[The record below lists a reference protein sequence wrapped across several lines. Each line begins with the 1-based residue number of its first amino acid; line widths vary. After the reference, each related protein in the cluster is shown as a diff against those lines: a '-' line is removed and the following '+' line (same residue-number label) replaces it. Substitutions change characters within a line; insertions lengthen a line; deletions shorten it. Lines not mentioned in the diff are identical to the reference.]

1 MYNTFNGYM
10 QGAQPYGNP
19 YADRLAAMQQSQA
32 MHQRCEVVT
41 VNGENGAQAYPLAPN
56 SSALLLDESQPLVWL
71 VKTDGA
77 GYKTVSAFNITPH
90 EQTQQP
96 TNADLEQRIARLE
109 EIIPDAW
116 RGYTRQQV
124 DAGTKR
130 KAVRDAFLRWHSW
143 ESETKKLYEQAYA
156 DLHELGE
163 VAAACE
169 VKRLVESV
177 ACELE
182 RVERQRINLECLDY
196 DLAAICAEQDR
207 LLARYS
213 QNYGVVTA

>member
-10 QGAQPYGNP
+10 QGMQPYGNP
-19 YADRLAAMQQSQA
+19 YADRLAAMQQNQT
-32 MHQRCEVVT
+32 MQQRCDVVT

-90 EQTQQP
+90 EQ
-96 TNADLEQRIARLE
+96 
-109 EIIPDAW
+109 
-116 RGYTRQQV
+116 
-124 DAGTKR
+124 
-130 KAVRDAFLRWHSW
+130 
-143 ESETKKLYEQAYA
+143 AYA

-169 VKRLVESV
+169 VKKLVESV
-177 ACELE
+177 DCELE
-182 RVERQRINLECLDY
+182 RVERQQITLECLDY
-196 DLAAICAEQDR
+196 DLAAICAEQDK
-207 LLARYS
+207 LLTRYS
-213 QNYGVVTA
+213 PHYGIVTD

>member
-32 MHQRCEVVT
+32 MQQRCEVVT

-96 TNADLEQRIARLE
+96 
-109 EIIPDAW
+109 P
-116 RGYTRQQV
+116 GRQHNH
-124 DAGTKR
+124 A
-130 KAVRDAFLRWHSW
+130 L
-143 ESETKKLYEQAYA
+143 
-156 DLHELGE
+156 
-163 VAAACE
+163 
-169 VKRLVESV
+169 
-177 ACELE
+177 
-182 RVERQRINLECLDY
+182 RQR
-196 DLAAICAEQDR
+196 
-207 LLARYS
+207 LL
-213 QNYGVVTA
+213 

>member
-32 MHQRCEVVT
+32 MQQRCEVVT

-96 TNADLEQRIARLE
+96 TNADLEQRRARRIARKIFSEL
-109 EIIPDAW
+109 W
-116 RGYTRQQV
+116 RCENLKEKG
-124 DAGTKR
+124 G
-130 KAVRDAFLRWHSW
+130 AFRSALVLNIH
-143 ESETKKLYEQAYA
+143 
-156 DLHELGE
+156 
-163 VAAACE
+163 AAH
-169 VKRLVESV
+169 
-177 ACELE
+177 
-182 RVERQRINLECLDY
+182 
-196 DLAAICAEQDR
+196 
-207 LLARYS
+207 
-213 QNYGVVTA
+213 

>member
-32 MHQRCEVVT
+32 MQQRCDVVT

-56 SSALLLDESQPLVWL
+56 SSALLLDESQPIVWL

-90 EQTQQP
+90 EQAQQP

-109 EIIPDAW
+109 EIINAQSDTGRNAK
-116 RGYTRQQV
+116 
-124 DAGTKR
+124 TKQR
-130 KAVRDAFLRWHSW
+130 
-143 ESETKKLYEQAYA
+143 
-156 DLHELGE
+156 
-163 VAAACE
+163 AAA
-169 VKRLVESV
+169 
-177 ACELE
+177 
-182 RVERQRINLECLDY
+182 
-196 DLAAICAEQDR
+196 AEP
-207 LLARYS
+207 AS
-213 QNYGVVTA
+213 K

>member
-32 MHQRCEVVT
+32 MQQRCEVVT

-96 TNADLEQRIARLE
+96 TNADLEQRIARQIAH
-109 EIIPDAW
+109 EIFSALRHCDGLKEKGGAFRSALFLNIP
-116 RGYTRQQV
+116 
-124 DAGTKR
+124 
-130 KAVRDAFLRWHSW
+130 
-143 ESETKKLYEQAYA
+143 
-156 DLHELGE
+156 
-163 VAAACE
+163 AAH
-169 VKRLVESV
+169 
-177 ACELE
+177 
-182 RVERQRINLECLDY
+182 
-196 DLAAICAEQDR
+196 
-207 LLARYS
+207 
-213 QNYGVVTA
+213 

>member
-10 QGAQPYGNP
+10 QGMQPYGNP
-19 YADRLAAMQQSQA
+19 YADRLAAMQQNQA
-32 MHQRCEVVT
+32 MQQRCDVVT

-90 EQTQQP
+90 EQTPQP
-96 TNADLEQRIARLE
+96 TNADLH
-109 EIIPDAW
+109 EI
-116 RGYTRQQV
+116 
-124 DAGTKR
+124 
-130 KAVRDAFLRWHSW
+130 
-143 ESETKKLYEQAYA
+143 
-156 DLHELGE
+156 GE

-169 VKRLVESV
+169 VKKLVESV
-177 ACELE
+177 DCELE
-182 RVERQRINLECLDY
+182 RVERQQITLECLDY
-196 DLAAICAEQDR
+196 GLSAICSEQDR

-213 QNYGVVTA
+213 PNYGVVTA